1 MVIIYAT
8 FPGRVEI
15 DDMRNVTLKGP
26 QELEQ
31 QLIESAQKVRE
42 LPKTVATAPPRI
54 TLTA

>member
-31 QLIESAQKVRE
+31 QLEGVQGQRV
-42 LPKTVATAPPRI
+42 
-54 TLTA
+54 TLVKWVTQHLCDL